1 MWVILGFWAINIE
14 KRVCRENS
22 VVHTDYNARQTI
34 HFKRQHVL
42 EVTTTK
48 TSATLRER
56 KTIYCA
62 LQESHTWIEFS
73 TFFCECYE
81 NIFDVPVYIKAV
93 PFDLCPPHIAQWTT
107 VWIKVK

>member
-1 MWVILGFWAINIE
+1 MFVLHVGHTWFFGQSTL
-14 KRVCRENS
+14 RREYMKKTPT
-22 VVHTDYNARQTI
+22 HTTDYIARQTI

-62 LQESHTWIEFS
+62 LQESHTWIEFLL
-73 TFFCECYE
+73 FCYLPYKK
-81 NIFDVPVYIKAV
+81 IFDVPV
-93 PFDLCPPHIAQWTT
+93 
-107 VWIKVK
+107 